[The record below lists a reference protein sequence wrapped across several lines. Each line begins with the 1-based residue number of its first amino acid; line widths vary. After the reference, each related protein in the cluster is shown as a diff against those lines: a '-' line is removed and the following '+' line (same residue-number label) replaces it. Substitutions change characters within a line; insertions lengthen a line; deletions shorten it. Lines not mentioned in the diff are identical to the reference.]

1 MRKRKKLA
9 AKKEKIIRE
18 IKARTPNII
27 FTANNLIVTLRN
39 RNQLAKWLE
48 IYPDGKYVMR

>member
-48 IYPDGKYVMR
+48 MYPDGKYVMR